1 MNLTNSVKR
10 LSLLAIVSIM
20 SLVSFA
26 QSQITGHV
34 RDKSGEPIVGASI
47 LIKGTGT
54 GTVTDIEGA
63 FTVAKASPSDVLI
76 VSSIGYSTE
85 NVKVGNQTRINVV
98 LNEDMANLDEVVVIG
113 YGTMKRRDLT
123 GSVSSVNN
131 EALTANPTWLRL
143 SRASWPVCRCC
154 HRTAARERQ
163 CLSVC
168 VAAAPYHSQTTLSL
182 SSTDS
187 L

>member
-131 EALTANPTWLRL
+131 EALTANP
-143 SRASWPVCRCC
+143 
-154 HRTAARERQ
+154 
-163 CLSVC
+163 
-168 VAAAPYHSQTTLSL
+168 VANVA
-182 SSTDS
+182 
-187 L
+187 

>member
-131 EALTANPTWLRL
+131 EALTANPGQAGRCAGAVTGRPPGSISVYPCAWRRL
-143 SRASWPVCRCC
+143 HITVKRPSLCR
-154 HRTAARERQ
+154 
-163 CLSVC
+163 
-168 VAAAPYHSQTTLSL
+168 
-182 SSTDS
+182 
-187 L
+187 